1 MKRILAAAIML
12 GMVGTAA
19 VADDIVVDTPYWSAL
34 SPEEQAEIADVLRA
48 TGLLGDGDE
57 LVSNPEESAADIAAI
72 EELNLRRILP
82 TIKGFPGVSNI
93 CRAACDAAAAVAA
106 TACSGSAIAVAAC
119 LVAVEAGR
127 RECRRR
133 C

>member
-19 VADDIVVDTPYWSAL
+19 VADDVVVDTPYWSAL
-34 SPEEQAEIADVLRA
+34 TREEQAEITDILRA

-57 LVSNPEESAADIAAI
+57 LISSPEESAADVAGI
-72 EELNLRRILP
+72 EELKLRLPRIRIP
-82 TIKGFPGVSNI
+82 VPGLRDL
-93 CRAACDAAAAVAA
+93 CRAACNAAAALAS
-106 TACSGSAIAVAAC
+106 TACTGSAVAVAAC

-127 RECRRR
+127 QECRRR